1 VSLADLGDAS
11 MRVQILYFTAD
22 PDWETHMAV
31 RERVNLA
38 VLKALAAR
46 GVTLAYP
53 NPVIR
58 LDASA
63 AQQLSTKAP
72 G

>member
-1 VSLADLGDAS
+1 
-11 MRVQILYFTAD
+11 
-22 PDWETHMAV
+22 MAV

-38 VLKALAAR
+38 ILRAFAAR

-58 LDASA
+58 MDPAVV
-63 AQQLSTKAP
+63 QQIKQKT
-72 G
+72 